1 MNEKLTENNYLIVPN
16 FISTERADAL
26 ASDFKDYA
34 NKFDIKNDPQVEK
47 CVGKYDYISFVELL
61 CEKNVQVSQLVG
73 ETVLPTYTYARI
85 YEKGAVLTPH
95 VDKEEC
101 EISLTVNLEC
111 DIPWSIWIQ
120 TPKGEKKEVE
130 LNPGDAM
137 IYFGMTAPHWRE
149 EFAGNI
155 CTQVFMHYVRSR
167 GQYATFYFNK
177 DRKVVTDSSKIAFN
191 HYPDIEPANVIID
204 DSFNKPQKK
213 NNLDEYIQVYDN
225 ILTEEECDKI
235 LAEYEDCSDWYQ
247 AKVGD
252 GVEKNHVRNCEIVH
266 ISTSDIVNKNY
277 DRRKE
282 IDNIVFTKAGVAAQK
297 YIEEFPM
304 CTISTDSGYDLL
316 RYHSGG
322 FYTIHT
328 DNYAKSPR
336 TVAMS
341 LMLSDDYEGGEFAF
355 FNRDTILKPSKGSA
369 VVFPANFMY
378 PHEIMP
384 ILSGTRYSIITWFT

>member
-34 NKFDIKNDPQVEK
+34 NKFDIKNDTQVDR
-47 CVGKYDYISFVELL
+47 CLGKYDYISFVELL

-111 DIPWSIWIQ
+111 DVPWSIWIQ
-120 TPKGEKKEVE
+120 TPKGEKREVE

-177 DRKVVTDSSKIAFN
+177 DRKVVTDSPKEIA
-191 HYPDIEPANVIID
+191 PVVIEPANVIID
-204 DSFNKPQKK
+204 DSFDKPQTKS
-213 NNLDEYIQVYDN
+213 NLDEYIRVYDN
-225 ILTEEECDKI
+225 ILTEEQCDKI
-235 LAEYEDCSDWYQ
+235 LSEYGDSSDWYEAMVGQ
-247 AKVGD
+247 AEV
-252 GVEKNHVRNCEIVH
+252 KNNVRNCECIH
-266 ISTSDIVNKNY
+266 ISVKDIINKNY

-282 IDNIVFTKAGVAAQK
+282 IDSIVFERAGFAAQQ

-316 RYHSGG
+316 RYHAGG

-328 DNYAKSPR
+328 DNYKDRPR

-355 FNRDTILKPSKGSA
+355 FDRETILKPSKGS
-369 VVFPANFMY
+369 VVIFPANFMY

-384 ILSGTRYSIITWFT
+384 VLSGTRYSIITWFT

>member
-1 MNEKLTENNYLIVPN
+1 MNEKFIENNYLIVPN
-16 FISTERADAL
+16 FISSERAESL
-26 ASDFKDYA
+26 ACDFKDYA
-34 NKFDIKNDPQVEK
+34 NNFDIKNDAQVDK
-47 CVGKYDYISFVELL
+47 CLGKYDYISFVELL

-111 DIPWSIWIQ
+111 DVPWSIWIQ
-120 TPKGEKKEVE
+120 TPKGEKREVE

-137 IYFGMTAPHWRE
+137 IYFGMTTPHWRE
-149 EFAGNI
+149 EFNGNI

-177 DRKVVTDSSKIAFN
+177 ERKVVNDPIK
-191 HYPDIEPANVIID
+191 PKIEPANVIID
-204 DSFNKPQKK
+204 DSFNEPKSK
-213 NNLDEYIQVYDN
+213 NSLDEYIRVYDN
-225 ILTEEECDKI
+225 ILTEEECNKI
-235 LAEYEDCSDWYQ
+235 LAEYKDCSDWYQ

-266 ISTSDIVNKNY
+266 ISTNDIVNKNY

-282 IDNIVFTKAGVAAQK
+282 IDNIVFSKAGAAAQK

-304 CTISTDSGYDLL
+304 CTITTDSGYDLL
-316 RYHSGG
+316 RYHAGG

-341 LMLSDDYEGGEFAF
+341 LMLTDDYTGGEFAF
-355 FNRDTILKPSKGSA
+355 FNREHIIKPSKGSA
-369 VVFPANFMY
+369 VIFPANFMY

-384 ILSGTRYSIITWFT
+384 VLDNTRYSIITWFT

>member
-16 FISTERADAL
+16 FISAERADAL

-34 NKFDIKNDPQVEK
+34 NTYDIKNDSQVDK
-47 CVGKYDYISFVELL
+47 CLGKYDYISFVELL

-120 TPKGEKKEVE
+120 TPKGERKEVE

-149 EFAGNI
+149 EFNGNI

-177 DRKVVTDSSKIAFN
+177 DRKVVTDSVKEIK
-191 HYPDIEPANVIID
+191 PVIEPANVIID
-204 DSFNKPQKK
+204 DSFNEPQRK
-213 NNLDEYIQVYDN
+213 NNLDDYIKVYDN
-225 ILTEEECDKI
+225 ILTEEQCDRI
-235 LAEYEDCSDWYQ
+235 LAEYEDCSDWYDAMVGQ
-247 AKVGD
+247 AEV
-252 GVEKNHVRNCEIVH
+252 KNNVRNCECVH
-266 ISTSDIVNKNY
+266 ISVKDIINKNY

-282 IDNIVFTKAGVAAQK
+282 IDAIVFERAGGAAQK

-316 RYHSGG
+316 RYHAGG

-328 DNYAKSPR
+328 DNYKDRPR
-336 TVAMS
+336 TVSMS

-355 FNRDTILKPSKGSA
+355 FDRETILKPSKGSA

-384 ILSGTRYSIITWFT
+384 VLSGTRYSIITWFT

>member
-73 ETVLPTYTYARI
+73 ETVLPTCTYARI

-101 EISLTVNLEC
+101 EISLTVNLASDE
-111 DIPWSIWIQ
+111 PWAIWIQ
-120 TPKGEKKEVE
+120 NPKGQKQEVV
-130 LNPGDAM
+130 LNRGDAM

-149 EFAGNI
+149 EYLGNT
-155 CTQVFMHYVRSR
+155 CTQLFMHYVRSR
-167 GQYATFYFNK
+167 GKYATFYFNK
-177 DRKVVTDSSKIAFN
+177 ERKVVTDQ
-191 HYPDIEPANVIID
+191 PR
-204 DSFNKPQKK
+204 KK
-213 NNLDEYIQVYDN
+213 EEIPVKVLPVPKANNLDQFIRVYDN
-225 ILTEEECDKI
+225 ILTHKECKLI
-235 LAEYEDCSDWYQ
+235 LDEYAESNEWYD
-247 AKVGD
+247 AMVGG
-252 GVEKNHVRNCEIVH
+252 GVKKDNVRKCEIAH
-266 ISTSDIVNKNY
+266 ISLKDVISKNQEV
-277 DRRKE
+277 RKK
-282 IDNIVFTKAGVAAQK
+282 IDSLIFDKAGGAASR
-297 YIEEFPM
+297 YIQEFPH
-304 CTISTDSGYDLL
+304 CNISTDSGYDLL
-316 RYHSGG
+316 RYNQGG

-328 DNYAKSPR
+328 DNYKDRPR

-341 LMLSDDYEGGEFAF
+341 LMLNDNYDGGEIAF
-355 FNRDTILKPSKGSA
+355 FEREHIIKPSAGS
-369 VVFPANFMY
+369 VVIFPANFMY

-384 ILSGTRYSIITWFT
+384 VLSGTRYAIITWFT

>member
-34 NKFDIKNDPQVEK
+34 NKFDIKNDTQVDR
-47 CVGKYDYISFVELL
+47 CLGKYDYISFVELL

-111 DIPWSIWIQ
+111 DVPWSIWIQ
-120 TPKGEKKEVE
+120 TPKGEKREVE

-177 DRKVVTDSSKIAFN
+177 DRKVVTDSPKEIA
-191 HYPDIEPANVIID
+191 PVVIEPANVIID
-204 DSFNKPQKK
+204 DSFDKPQTKS
-213 NNLDEYIQVYDN
+213 NLDDYIRVYDN
-225 ILTEEECDKI
+225 ILTEEQCDKI
-235 LAEYEDCSDWYQ
+235 LSEYGDSSDWYEAMVGQ
-247 AKVGD
+247 AEV
-252 GVEKNHVRNCEIVH
+252 KNNVRNCECIH
-266 ISTSDIVNKNY
+266 ISVKDIINKNY

-282 IDNIVFTKAGVAAQK
+282 IDSIVFERAGFAAQQ

-316 RYHSGG
+316 RYHAGG

-328 DNYAKSPR
+328 DNYKDRPR

-355 FNRDTILKPSKGSA
+355 FDRETILKPSKGS
-369 VVFPANFMY
+369 VVIFPANFMY

-384 ILSGTRYSIITWFT
+384 VLSGTRYSIITWFT